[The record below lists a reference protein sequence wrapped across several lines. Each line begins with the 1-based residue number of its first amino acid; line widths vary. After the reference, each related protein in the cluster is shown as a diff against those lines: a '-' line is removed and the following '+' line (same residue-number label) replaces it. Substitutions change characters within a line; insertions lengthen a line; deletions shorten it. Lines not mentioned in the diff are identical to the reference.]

1 MGVLLCFDICAFSC
15 LVSEGETKVKGAC
28 VGSFGEVEGGEDL
41 LELMEWVIIDLLAKV
56 DGFFVFDCLRI
67 FSSVIDN

>member
-1 MGVLLCFDICAFSC
+1 MGVLLGFDVRAFSG

-41 LELMEWVIIDLLAKV
+41 LELMEGVIIDLLAKV
-56 DGFFVFDCLRI
+56 DGFFVFDGLGI
-67 FSSVIDN
+67 FRSVIDN